1 MLREQLEDTPAADTD
16 NIKKQLAVYREQ
28 LKKYD

>member
-1 MLREQLEDTPAADTD
+1 MLREQLEENPPADTGE
-16 NIKKQLAVYREQ
+16 IKKQLASYKEQ

>member
-1 MLREQLEDTPAADTD
+1 MLREQLEENPPADTSE
-16 NIKKQLAVYREQ
+16 IKKQLAGYREQ